1 MPDVAEILIPLALD
15 TAYSYVV
22 PEGLRLAEGDVV
34 QVPLGPR
41 ETVGVVWG
49 LSHSPG
55 GSNLRPVTGRVDVA
69 PLSEPLRRL
78 VDWIARYTL
87 APKGSALAL
96 VLRLPDEAAA
106 RETARVAVRV
116 SGKPP
121 ARRTAARDKVLAAA
135 GDGALHGKSA
145 LAKRAGVSLG
155 VVDGLIDDG
164 ALEAVAVEPEPVAP
178 PPDPDHP
185 RVPLSEAQEAAAA
198 LLMPTAAIPLDPSS
212 AGPLPLAERGRG
224 GGGSESSAPV
234 PSEPSP
240 PPAPP
245 RKGEERPIADRRDH
259 SGQFSSLT
267 PTLSRTE
274 AGAGRGAGAGA
285 VLLEGVT
292 GSGKTEVYFEAVAHC
307 VRAGRQA
314 LILMP
319 EIALTA
325 QFLDR
330 FAARFGVRP
339 AAWHSGIGGKRRERL
354 RAAVAA
360 GEALVVVGARSALFL
375 PFRNLGLIVVDE
387 EHEAAYK
394 QEDGVHYHARDMA
407 VVRGR
412 LEGCPVV
419 LASATPSIETRVNAE
434 RGRYRHVRLP
444 ERFGGRRLPDITA
457 IDMRLDG
464 PERGRFLSPPLINA
478 IKANLAAGE
487 QALLFLNRRGY
498 APLTL
503 CRACGHRYRCRN
515 CSTWLVEHRFRK
527 ALVCHQCGYAEPRP
541 QACTECGTFDNLT
554 PCGPG
559 VERIAEEVSELFP
572 DRRVI
577 VLSSDFPGGAER
589 LRMELEAVAAG
600 ECDIVVGTQLV
611 AKGHNFPH
619 LTLVGVLDADIGLT
633 SGDPRAA
640 ERTFQLLQQVTGRA
654 GRGERPGRALVQTYQ
669 PTHPVI
675 AALLSGD
682 AERFYAEEVMAREA
696 AGLPPFGRLAA
707 LVVSAAEREAA
718 EAHGQALARAA
729 EPPPGVMVL
738 GPAEA
743 PLALVRGRYRFRLLV
758 KTERNIDLQGYL
770 RHWLARAPKPRG
782 NLRVAVDVDPQSF
795 L

>member
-1 MPDVAEILIPLALD
+1 MPDTAEILIPLALD

-49 LSHSPG
+49 LAHTAG
-55 GSNLRPVTGRVDVA
+55 GSNLRPVTGRVDA
-69 PLSEPLRRL
+69 PPLSEPLRKL

-87 APKGSALAL
+87 APKGSALAM

-106 RETARVAVRV
+106 RETARVGVRV

-121 ARRTAARDKVLAAA
+121 ARSTPARRKVLEAAA
-135 GDGALHGKSA
+135 DGALHGKSA
-145 LAKRAGVSLG
+145 LAKAAGVSLS
-155 VVDGLIDDG
+155 VVDGLVDDG
-164 ALEAVAVEPEPVAP
+164 ALEAVAVEPEAVAP

-185 RVPLSEAQEAAAA
+185 RVPLSDAQEAAIAQ
-198 LLMPTAAIPLDPSS
+198 LL
-212 AGPLPLAERGRG
+212 
-224 GGGSESSAPV
+224 
-234 PSEPSP
+234 P
-240 PPAPP
+240 PPA
-245 RKGEERPIADRRDH
+245 
-259 SGQFSSLT
+259 
-267 PTLSRTE
+267 
-274 AGAGRGAGAGA
+274 AGAEGQEGTT

-339 AAWHSGIGGKRRERL
+339 AAWHSGVGGRRRERL
-354 RAAVAA
+354 RAAVAS
-360 GEALVVVGARSALFL
+360 GEARVVVGARSALFL
-375 PFRNLGLIVVDE
+375 PFRQLGLIVVDE
-387 EHEAAYK
+387 EHESAYK

-419 LASATPSIETRVNAE
+419 LASATPSIESRVNAE

-444 ERFGGRRLPDITA
+444 ERFGGRRLPDIRA

-464 PERGRFLSPPLINA
+464 PERGRFLSPPLLNA
-478 IKANLAAGE
+478 ITTNLAAGE
-487 QALLFLNRRGY
+487 QSLLFLNRRGY

-554 PCGPG
+554 ACGPG
-559 VERIAEEVSELFP
+559 VERIAEEVAELFP
-572 DRRVI
+572 DRRII

-682 AERFYAEEVMAREA
+682 AERFYAEEIAAREA

-707 LVVSAAEREAA
+707 LIVSAAEREAA
-718 EAHGQALARAA
+718 EAQGQALARAA
-729 EPPPGVMVL
+729 EPPPGAMVL

-758 KTERNIDLQGYL
+758 KTERNVDLQSYL
-770 RHWLARAPKPRG
+770 RDWLARAPRPRG
-782 NLRVAVDVDPQSF
+782 SVRVAVDVDPQSF